1 MPEDMSMGFSFDNAK
16 QMKCLSCVNRV
27 KEDTIVCP
35 TILKRLAAY
44 CDKHPDIETNQE
56 LFTAGLREAM
66 TGCSKYDLGKLE
78 DSSLAS
84 TFKLVNALSEIVRA
98 PNKTQYIWDMQPG
111 VCSNCGRRDW
121 YVISQDS
128 GITRVLKKLRCRECD
143 HEWEE
148 VFIFKEKR
156 K

>member
-1 MPEDMSMGFSFDNAK
+1 MTDNTPMGFSFDDAK

-27 KEDTIVCP
+27 KGDTIVCP
-35 TILKRLAAY
+35 TILKRLADY
-44 CDKHPDIETNQE
+44 CGKHPNIETDQE
-56 LFTAGLREAM
+56 IFTAGLTESM
-66 TGCSKYDLGKLE
+66 SGCSNYILCNLE
-78 DSSLAS
+78 YGSMVS
-84 TFKLVNALSEIVRA
+84 TFKLVNVLSEIVRV

-121 YVISQDS
+121 YTVDLTMDIAE
-128 GITRVLKKLRCRECD
+128 VVKKLKCRECD

-148 VFIFKEKR
+148 VFTFKEKS